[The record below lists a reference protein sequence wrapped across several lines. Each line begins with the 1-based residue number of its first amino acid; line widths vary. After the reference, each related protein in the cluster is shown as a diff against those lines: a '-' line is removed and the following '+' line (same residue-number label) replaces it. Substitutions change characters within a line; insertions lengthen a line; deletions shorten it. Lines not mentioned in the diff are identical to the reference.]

1 MSYETPEALAQE
13 LKITTDSDGDIYR
26 RQTESILKNLITKV
40 ARGIYNK
47 TGAVKIFMY
56 LAETGAR
63 KYAKEQGGNEGQWH
77 DMFPIAVRR
86 LVADAWRQEFEA
98 EANLGNYDNMLPK
111 KYQGKRTKSWTI
123 R

>member
-1 MSYETPEALAQE
+1 MSYENPEALAQE
-13 LKITTDSDGDIYR
+13 LKITTDNDSEIYH

-47 TGAVKIFMY
+47 AGAVKIFMY

-63 KYAKEQGGNEGQWH
+63 KYAKENGQGEHLWH
-77 DMFPIAVRR
+77 VMFPIDVRR

-98 EANLGNYDNMLPK
+98 EANLGNYDNFLPK
-111 KYQGKRTKSWTI
+111 KYQGKRTKSWTV